1 MSFLSRRPSRSGS
14 RDGDAGRDDEY
25 GDYDY
30 APDGYGGEEDESWSP
45 GEYFSPEGI
54 KGRWADGH
62 RSADRGDA
70 RGRRGDARRGEAGR
84 GDARGDSGRG
94 DQGLAYEDQADDGY
108 NGYAP
113 GNGYGY
119 GADEYA
125 SGAYDLAEGSDEE
138 PAERGG
144 RRRKEAGERT
154 GIFRLRRDRGE
165 DIWPDDG
172 ISDEDYWASVASDRP
187 LTGPGSPHEA
197 DPLAAD
203 APPMGRAGNDTGP
216 RPPVGAGDDV
226 RAAAAGPRLDAD
238 SRTGAD
244 QRFGDEQRGVT
255 GRLGPPPGLRGDYQP
270 GGGPSAPRPGT
281 GPQARPGTGPQARPG
296 TGPQARPGTGPMPAR
311 PGATS
316 AGAAGAWSSQAG
328 FAQSGSQQPDRP
340 SGPQGAYQPGGPAGR
355 QLDSRETD
363 GRQPDRG
370 ADWGERTERIERVNA
385 SGYPEPRA
393 NSRSQPPGR
402 TGTPRAADPFG
413 APTTSGPSRNS
424 GSFGAPATSAPFGAV
439 AAGRGSDGARGESS
453 WAEGGRG
460 TDRRSPER
468 RSPARDTD
476 RASLRNSGGWP
487 APGRDTDRANAR
499 NSGGW
504 PVAGRGG
511 PPADRVG
518 DDDPLT
524 SRAYSRRAVSDA
536 DGRSYA
542 VAARRS
548 QAQAQLTEEPTATF
562 TAAASYPSDRY
573 RARQY
578 DTGATEVYP
587 AARQYQAG
595 ATGEYPAQYPAGTN
609 AASAASRAERY
620 QAGEYG
626 QYQDR
631 PQPPSPRYQAYGGQP
646 GSHGSPGPSSASA
659 RRGHSAA
666 ADPSGNGSASRSAA
680 PTAAGGPAG
689 PSAPHSAGE
698 YGRSNG
704 SGGPNGAG
712 TSGRPSGPNQAA
724 AQPAQSAGQPVGGS
738 GRVSL
743 PSGSGPHSAQYPTQ
757 SALSGQQSR
766 QPQQRPHSQPSRH
779 AAPSQLPAAGSGG
792 ALGGGNSAAAAA
804 PRTTS
809 ATTGQ
814 NPYDSSVT
822 GSYPY
827 PSQPYPSRSAA
838 PSTAGPVPGAA
849 NPTVDG
855 RDARDRRDAR
865 DPRDGRDSRDSR
877 AYRPVPSADGYGAA
891 NADYGPQGYGSARDG
906 RR

>member
-54 KGRWADGH
+54 KGRWAGGQ

-84 GDARGDSGRG
+84 GDSGRT
-94 DQGLAYEDQADDGY
+94 DQGPGYEDQTDD
-108 NGYAP
+108 GYAP

-125 SGAYDLAEGSDEE
+125 TGAYDLPEGSDEE

-144 RRRKEAGERT
+144 RRRKDAGERT

-187 LTGPGSPHEA
+187 LTGPGSAHEA

-216 RPPVGAGDDV
+216 RPAAGGDGV

-255 GRLGPPPGLRGDYQP
+255 GRLGPPPGLRGDFQP
-270 GGGPSAPRPGT
+270 GSAPSA
-281 GPQARPGTGPQARPG
+281 ARPGTGPQARPG

-328 FAQSGSQQPDRP
+328 FAQSGSQQPYRP
-340 SGPQGAYQPGGPAGR
+340 SGPQGAYQPSGPAGR

-370 ADWGERTERIERVNA
+370 AEWGERTERIDRVNA

-402 TGTPRAADPFG
+402 AGTPRASDPFG
-413 APTTSGPSRNS
+413 APATSGPSRNS
-424 GSFGAPATSAPFGAV
+424 GPFGVPVTPASFSAPV

-460 TDRRSPER
+460 TDRRAPER

-487 APGRDTDRANAR
+487 APGRDTDRANVR

-504 PVAGRGG
+504 PAAGRGG
-511 PPADRVG
+511 APADRVG

-524 SRAYSRRAVSDA
+524 SRAYSRAAVSDA

-548 QAQAQLTEEPTATF
+548 QAQAKLTEEPTATF

-578 DTGATEVYP
+578 ETGATEVYP

-609 AASAASRAERY
+609 AASAASRSGRY

-631 PQPPSPRYQAYGGQP
+631 PQPPSARYQGYGSQPGQAGQL
-646 GSHGSPGPSSASA
+646 GSHGSPGQSSASA
-659 RRGHSAA
+659 RRGSSAA

-680 PTAAGGPAG
+680 SAAAGGPAGLGRPAG
-689 PSAPHSAGE
+689 PSAPHSADG

-712 TSGRPSGPNQAA
+712 TSGRPSGPSQ
-724 AQPAQSAGQPVGGS
+724 AGQPVGGS

-743 PSGSGPHSAQYPTQ
+743 PSGSGTHSGPYPTQ
-757 SALSGQQSR
+757 SAVSGQQSR

-779 AAPSQLPAAGSGG
+779 AAPSQIPAAGS
-792 ALGGGNSAAAAA
+792 AVGGGSTAAAAA
-804 PRTTS
+804 ARTTP
-809 ATTGQ
+809 AATGQ

-865 DPRDGRDSRDSR
+865 DGR
-877 AYRPVPSADGYGAA
+877 AYRPVPSADGYGSA
-891 NADYGPQGYGSARDG
+891 NADYGTQGYGSARDG